1 MYKDL
6 AINTME
12 EVLDEAN
19 ISERIV
25 VYPGLDGICKWLSR
39 HYFVKDS

>member
-25 VYPGLDGICKWLSR
+25 YPGLDGICKWLSG